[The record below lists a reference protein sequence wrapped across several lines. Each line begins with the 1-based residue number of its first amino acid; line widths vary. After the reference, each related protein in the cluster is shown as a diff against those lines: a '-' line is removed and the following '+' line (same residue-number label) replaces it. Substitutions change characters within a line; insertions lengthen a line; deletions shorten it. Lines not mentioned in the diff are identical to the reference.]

1 MRDVGASTVDL
12 RRLLGPVKDQGDR
25 GTCVAFASTACHEA
39 SACDVPDYAEEAV
52 FWGALEIEDGDGGIS
67 YDAAMQALST
77 QGQPDSTEWPYDGC
91 LDHLA
96 DGYGPPST
104 AEACRPWKKC
114 DLRRVPLNV
123 DDFRELLSADRPV
136 TIMIPMFEELY
147 EPENGTIVVPE
158 NPTWLDGNHAISLV
172 GYDDTKAQFLFRN
185 SWGRDWGDEGH
196 ARISYEF
203 VACHTRDAASIASPP
218 SEVPEGANSVPHFVA
233 ATASAAHRAALAHPS
248 GPLHNVLLQFPAAG
262 LDSALAEAYPFKNA
276 DETSA
281 QALAEIVRWWQYPT
295 VPSGPAKR
303 FNHGSRL
310 RSRDGEWDQIPQV
323 IEAIQNDPRST
334 KGHATLQSHR
344 PGYADTNGHP
354 SLCDVFFALRWED
367 ERCLLD
373 VSATFRKLELRYWW
387 IVNVHELASL
397 QRLVIEELSKG
408 AKRISAEPGDIAT
421 FAFRAV
427 VSPEGA
433 APEVAIH
440 ALDRA
445 HLFRPDDISDLVA
458 TLSKKPQKHP
468 KKDREKSRY
477 RVWDGFLRELMPSEK
492 MNEDG
497 FPVCLDGLGALAGQV
512 KILSET
518 SVGLSIKSLAAHLSD
533 LLDENKAM
541 VAALDESRGK
551 PIQER
556 EYKRWREACR
566 SIVANALQIV
576 AERLHLPYPVS

>member
-1 MRDVGASTVDL
+1 MRDVGASLVDL
-12 RRLLGPVKDQGDR
+12 RRLFGPAKDQGDR

-39 SACDVPDYAEEAV
+39 STCDFADFAEEAV

-67 YDAAMQALST
+67 YDAAGQTLST
-77 QGQPDSTEWPYDGC
+77 HGQPNSTEWPYDGC
-91 LDHLA
+91 LDHLE
-96 DGYGPPST
+96 DGYRPPDT
-104 AEACRPWKKC
+104 AEACRPWKTC
-114 DLRRVPLNV
+114 DLHRVPVTV
-123 DDFRELLSADRPV
+123 DGFRESLAADRPV

-147 EPENGTIVVPE
+147 EPEEGTIVVPE
-158 NPTWLDGNHAISLV
+158 NPTWLDGNHAVLLV
-172 GYDDTKAQFLFRN
+172 GYDDSKAQFTFRN
-185 SWGRDWGDEGH
+185 SWGGDWGDEGH

-218 SEVPEGANSVPHFVA
+218 SDPPEEAHSVPQFVA
-233 ATASAAHRAALAHPS
+233 ATASAAHRAALAYRS

-281 QALAEIVRWWQYPT
+281 QALAEIVRWWQHPT

-303 FNHGSRL
+303 FNHGNRL
-310 RSRDGEWDQIPQV
+310 RSRDGEWNQIPQV
-323 IEAIQNDPRST
+323 IEAIENDPKST

-354 SLCDVFFALRWED
+354 SLCDVFFALRWEG

-373 VSATFRKLELRYWW
+373 VSASFRKLEIRYWW

-397 QRLVIEELSKG
+397 QRLVIEGLSKG
-408 AKRISAEPGDIAT
+408 AKRILAEPGDIAT

-445 HLFRPDDISDLVA
+445 HLFRPDDISELVA
-458 TLSKKPQKHP
+458 PLSRKPQRHP
-468 KKDREKSRY
+468 RKDRERSRY
-477 RVWDGFLRELMPSEK
+477 RIWESFLLDLIPSEE

-518 SVGLSIKSLAAHLSD
+518 SVGSGMKSLAAHLSD

-541 VAALDESRGK
+541 VAALDESSGK
-551 PIQER
+551 PIHER
-556 EYKRWREACR
+556 EYKRWRQACQN
-566 SIVANALQIV
+566 IVANALRVV
-576 AERLHLPYPVS
+576 ANRLDLPHPVS